1 MVVGPAEEENAED
14 EYECISGLLTELADQ
29 MGRCVGKG
37 LLAIAKRSKDMTTFA
52 RCCEGQGLC

>member
-1 MVVGPAEEENAED
+1 MVAGPAEEENAED

-37 LLAIAKRSKDMTTFA
+37 LL
-52 RCCEGQGLC
+52 